1 MSGSPGDSKG
11 AAEGGV
17 TGMPEQSA
25 DRPERQPSVYVQLA
39 RASLEHY
46 LRNERLLPVPDPVP
60 SGMEGRA
67 GAFVSLK
74 KHGQLR
80 GCIGTIEPVRRNLA
94 EEIIYNAVSA
104 GVEDPRFWAVQPE
117 ELPELT
123 ISVDVLSPPEPI
135 DSEDELDPK
144 RYGVIVRG
152 RGRVGLLLPNLEGI
166 DTVAGQVEIARQ
178 KAGLRPDEPVQLA
191 RFEVTRYE

>member
-60 SGMEGRA
+60 SGMEA
-67 GAFVSLK
+67 GPGLSSL
-74 KHGQLR
+74 
-80 GCIGTIEPVRRNLA
+80 
-94 EEIIYNAVSA
+94 
-104 GVEDPRFWAVQPE
+104 
-117 ELPELT
+117 
-123 ISVDVLSPPEPI
+123 
-135 DSEDELDPK
+135 
-144 RYGVIVRG
+144 
-152 RGRVGLLLPNLEGI
+152 
-166 DTVAGQVEIARQ
+166 
-178 KAGLRPDEPVQLA
+178 
-191 RFEVTRYE
+191 